1 MPGWMACYAD
11 RFSGNKKRP
20 QLGGGLRPLK
30 VICLGSDS
38 IGAPIVS
45 STSRTAATASS
56 GETPDGGSTE
66 RQEGAARGH
75 GDRRGHW
82 PTRASRCKSAPWNDP
97 AQIKDVSDLTSRSA
111 SGPHA
116 DSHTTV
122 SKQRYGGFSAGSAIR
137 SQKFAR
143 HLGRTSPSLRAGL
156 IFRYTQPSATENRTS
171 STADVIHRRDA
182 GVCRAVGL
190 RKRPR

>member
-1 MPGWMACYAD
+1 MPGAD

-116 DSHTTV
+116 DSQQV
-122 SKQRYGGFSAGSAIR
+122 
-137 SQKFAR
+137 
-143 HLGRTSPSLRAGL
+143 L
-156 IFRYTQPSATENRTS
+156 
-171 STADVIHRRDA
+171 
-182 GVCRAVGL
+182 
-190 RKRPR
+190 